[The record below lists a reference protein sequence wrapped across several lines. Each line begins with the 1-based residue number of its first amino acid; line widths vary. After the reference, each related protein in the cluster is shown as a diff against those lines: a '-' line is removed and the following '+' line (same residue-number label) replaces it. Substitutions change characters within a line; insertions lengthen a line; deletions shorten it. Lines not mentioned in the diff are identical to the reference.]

1 MERKNFAVLC
11 AAVLCFWLFALALGT
26 AEGVGLRAVMHPEE
40 RAVSA
45 DVEEAAEGILLPTAA
60 AAPQLDLNCRAAI
73 LIEQGSGRVLYEKNA
88 DERVPIASITK
99 VMTLLL
105 AFEAVHDGRLT
116 METPVPVS
124 EHAYHMG
131 GSQIWLEPG
140 EHFTLDEMIKA
151 ICVSSA
157 NDAAVA
163 VAELVGGSEPAFVE
177 QMNARAASL
186 GMEQTSFR
194 NACGLDAEGHLSTA
208 RDVAAMS
215 RTILNTC
222 PEVLHYTG
230 IWTDTLRG
238 GATQLINTNKLLRRY
253 EGITGLKTGTTG
265 GAGICI
271 SASATRN
278 GLSLIAVILGAPS
291 SADRF
296 DAATTLLDYGFGAYE
311 AAPLPKLEAQPL
323 QITVKGSAAG
333 SVPLDY
339 SALPETVLVEKGSGA
354 SLHTELTLPEEL
366 EAPVE
371 QGQRLGTIR
380 LYSGEKHFWKSTKCV
395 LPPMRRG

>member
-11 AAVLCFWLFALALGT
+11 ATVLCFWLFALALGT

-40 RAVSA
+40 WAVSA

-73 LIEQGSGRVLYEKNA
+73 LIEQESGRVLYEKNA

-238 GATQLINTNKLLRRY
+238 GTTQLVNTNKLLRRY

-339 SALPETVLVEKGSGA
+339 SALPEMVLVEKGSGA

-366 EAPVE
+366 EAPAAGAMRPTAKPRRVISLLV
-371 QGQRLGTIR
+371 RL
-380 LYSGEKHFWKSTKCV
+380 
-395 LPPMRRG
+395 